1 MQQICTST
9 LSGSVRGVKFINNTV
24 GKMSFTTIVICHL
37 FSTFNVKDTLE
48 ECGLERVEAA
58 FVNLE
63 EKKHSK
69 LNMQC
74 VKHLP

>member
-9 LSGSVRGVKFINNTV
+9 LSGSVRSVKSINTTV
-24 GKMSFTTIVICHL
+24 GKMSFTTIVICHP

-63 EKKHSK
+63 GKKHSK
-69 LNMQC
+69 LNMQY